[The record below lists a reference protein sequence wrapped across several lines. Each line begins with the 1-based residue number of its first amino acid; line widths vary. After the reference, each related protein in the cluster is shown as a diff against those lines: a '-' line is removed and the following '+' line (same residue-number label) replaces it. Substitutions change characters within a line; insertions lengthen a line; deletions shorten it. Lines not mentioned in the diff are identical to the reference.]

1 MRFNSV
7 AALLGAAVAV
17 QALPAIEERAQ
28 YANSSIEAPKQQGF
42 EVVIVY
48 ARPAEGCPAKPA
60 HCDAGA
66 HDDHKAYEAPS
77 LPEPSIAEDHGDSG
91 FKGSKTATLEHDAP
105 MATLTPAIHW
115 NYDTRPATNVIPI
128 APEKASEMFY
138 GITDPSKAGHFAFL
152 TYYFKSPS
160 VNLDHCD
167 HVTNVKYDSDE
178 LTIGFGSE
186 EAYEHAV
193 STWADDEDVILIVY
207 VPGCGDYAKGDR
219 CYFQVKALSYKKGD
233 LVIVAGGKPCH
244 PDDVISKGE
253 TEWGWWTPRDD
264 GYGPKAPSTKT
275 LPGVGGQ
282 GTTSSARPTT
292 TARAQNT
299 QSGASFTWGG
309 SSTSI
314 VTATTV
320 GGSSPSGSA
329 SAGPSASGSG
339 SSPSNSQGP
348 SGTSAPGAGS
358 TSAGFAAA
366 KPNCNAPVDTK
377 YGLPSACWGELF
389 DYDLDTDLGYE
400 PLSAEYKT
408 FALKLA
414 PELDDYAEAE
424 GETFDGDFWKTNK
437 RGIRVLNK
445 RFCGFLCDVVDN
457 WKLPDSSSKDPDAKT
472 LKDPETKQVTS
483 PWGDSILLKAFGN
496 QEGDE
501 NKKLNGYMNVFCVG
515 CGVSGSAKLAGRAAW
530 TPLGGV
536 FTQGEVE
543 VNTDIKFV
551 LKVGIDAQMTYKQ
564 EFSHTLLNVGLPGL
578 SYGVVTIG
586 PRITVGSRVEL
597 EAEAKGKLLA
607 GAEMGL
613 QNAHVLIDFV
623 NPSNSKRDGWDP
635 YFKPVFE
642 AEGEIMLAATLG
654 LPIGLRCGLQ
664 IGAYRNRDPTASA
677 TPSNPATPG
686 KSNLP
691 TDPENPTGPTDPE
704 GPTDPTDPENPT
716 DPTDPEENPEDGGE
730 ENPEDGGEENPED
743 GGEENPEDG
752 GEENPEDGDGG
763 SEEDFENS
771 DFQEAT
777 KVRARQATTSAV
789 VTAPANITGKVVD
802 ITSKIKGNGTSVLS
816 YTPETLP
823 NRPYNTSTGYD
834 LALLVDPEATTM
846 IVSCSNGNMYAF
858 GVDGEDNE
866 HCSEMWSSK
875 NDVLVTDGGQRL
887 MHYYNNSMSAVGVSR
902 LRLDDQENIPSA
914 GVVVA
919 FAPYSEDDKTD
930 DYFYLAV
937 DPNEQVFYLLVCDY
951 EDNSGSKIFLAKDP
965 EDGAAMLMSEDL
977 QYTVTGG
984 KVTGCYPLTLMQG
997 EYAAGDDYTTLS
1009 EGF

>member
-7 AALLGAAVAV
+7 AALLGAAAAV

-264 GYGPKAPSTKT
+264 GHGPKSPSTKT

-299 QSGASFTWGG
+299 QSGASFAWGG
-309 SSTSI
+309 GSTSI

-366 KPNCNAPVDTK
+366 KPDCNAPVDTK

-400 PLSAEYKT
+400 PLSADYKT
-408 FALKLA
+408 FALTLA
-414 PELDDYAEAE
+414 PELDDYAEAD
-424 GETFDGDFWKTNK
+424 GETFDGDFWKTKK
-437 RGIRVLNK
+437 RGINVLNK
-445 RFCGFLCDVVDN
+445 RSCGFLCDIVDTYVVQPIKQGYKTAQEASSIHGSIN
-457 WKLPDSSSKDPDAKT
+457 KEVSWKLPDSSSNDPDAKT

-483 PWGDSILLKAFGN
+483 P
-496 QEGDE
+496 
-501 NKKLNGYMNVFCVG
+501 
-515 CGVSGSAKLAGRAAW
+515 AKLAGRAAW

-551 LKVGIDAQMTYKQ
+551 LKLGIDAQMSYKR

-578 SYGVVTIG
+578 PYGVVTIG

-623 NPSNSKRDGWDP
+623 NPSNSKRNGWDP

-654 LPIGLRCGLQ
+654 LPIGIRCGLQ
-664 IGAYRNRDPTASA
+664 ISQWDKSVGLIDE
-677 TPSNPATPG
+677 PS
-686 KSNLP
+686 
-691 TDPENPTGPTDPE
+691 
-704 GPTDPTDPENPT
+704 
-716 DPTDPEENPEDGGE
+716 
-730 ENPEDGGEENPED
+730 
-743 GGEENPEDG
+743 
-752 GEENPEDGDGG
+752 
-763 SEEDFENS
+763 
-771 DFQEAT
+771 
-777 KVRARQATTSAV
+777 
-789 VTAPANITGKVVD
+789 
-802 ITSKIKGNGTSVLS
+802 IKGVAQVAASIELTEEKKFAAGFKDIDGCTGISTQISWRNKLFIDIFGT
-816 YTPETLP
+816 TEIP
-823 NRPYNTSTGYD
+823 
-834 LALLVDPEATTM
+834 LLD
-846 IVSCSNGNMYAF
+846 
-858 GVDGEDNE
+858 
-866 HCSEMWSSK
+866 
-875 NDVLVTDGGQRL
+875 
-887 MHYYNNSMSAVGVSR
+887 
-902 LRLDDQENIPSA
+902 
-914 GVVVA
+914 
-919 FAPYSEDDKTD
+919 TD
-930 DYFYLAV
+930 DRPLAR
-937 DPNEQVFYLLVCDY
+937 
-951 EDNSGSKIFLAKDP
+951 
-965 EDGAAMLMSEDL
+965 
-977 QYTVTGG
+977 
-984 KVTGCYPLTLMQG
+984 GCIP
-997 EYAAGDDYTTLS
+997 
-1009 EGF
+1009 